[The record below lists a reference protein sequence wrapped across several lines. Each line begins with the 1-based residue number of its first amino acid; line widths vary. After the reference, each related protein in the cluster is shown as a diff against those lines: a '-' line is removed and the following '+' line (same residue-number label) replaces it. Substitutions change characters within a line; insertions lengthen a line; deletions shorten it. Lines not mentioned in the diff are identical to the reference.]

1 MGNLVP
7 SPPAPVLCVVD
18 KSRTFQAQYTRGEG
32 RSMALANAEQPGT
45 LLARKRRPFYSQ
57 GLNGPLLIVVLL
69 VPTFILLIG
78 VIFYPLF
85 NTILLS
91 FQSLN
96 LAVPFLNHW
105 VGLENY
111 AKVLTNPVFDFWH
124 SVSFSALF
132 SVASTG
138 FAFVIGFAFALLLN
152 QRLRFQL
159 LWRGLALVPWVI
171 PYVVVAYLFFYM
183 FNSQYGI
190 INHLLTSI
198 NLFGWRPF
206 PQPLAWFGGEGKL
219 AIMATI
225 FAAIWNKFPFF
236 TLMLLA
242 GLQTIPQDLL
252 DAATVDGAGAWSRF
266 WHVTVPG
273 LRGIIVITTTLQFIW
288 SLNEFAIIWAMTN
301 GGPGNAT
308 NNIVINIYRTGF
320 IDQSISYAAT
330 MGVLWLLMLLVFTYF
345 YIRIMEGRT
354 ETR

>member
-1 MGNLVP
+1 
-7 SPPAPVLCVVD
+7 
-18 KSRTFQAQYTRGEG
+18 
-32 RSMALANAEQPGT
+32 MALANAEQPGT

-85 NTILLS
+85 NAMLLS
-91 FQSLN
+91 FQSLIR
-96 LAVPFLNHW
+96 AVLLLTQW

-111 AKVLTNPVFDFWH
+111 AKVLTNLVFDFWH
-124 SVSFSALF
+124 SVGFSALF
-132 SVASTG
+132 SIASTG

-190 INHLLTSI
+190 INLLLTSI

-206 PQPLAWFGGEGKL
+206 PQPLPWFGGEGKL
-219 AIMATI
+219 AIIATI

-252 DAATVDGAGAWSRF
+252 DAATLDGAGAWSRV
-266 WHVTVPG
+266 WHLTVPV
-273 LRGIIVITTTLQFIW
+273 LRGIIV
-288 SLNEFAIIWAMTN
+288 
-301 GGPGNAT
+301 
-308 NNIVINIYRTGF
+308 
-320 IDQSISYAAT
+320 
-330 MGVLWLLMLLVFTYF
+330 
-345 YIRIMEGRT
+345 
-354 ETR
+354 

>member
-1 MGNLVP
+1 
-7 SPPAPVLCVVD
+7 
-18 KSRTFQAQYTRGEG
+18 
-32 RSMALANAEQPGT
+32 MALLDANAGPPGAP
-45 LLARKRRPFYSQ
+45 LISKRKPRQGQ
-57 GLNGPLLIVVLL
+57 GLDGPLLIIILL
-69 VPTFILLIG
+69 VPSLLLLCGI
-78 VIFYPLF
+78 IFYPVI
-85 NTILLS
+85 NTVVLS

-96 LAVPFLNHW
+96 LAEPLLNHW
-105 VGLENY
+105 VGLSNY
-111 AKVLTNPVFDFWH
+111 AKVLTNPLFDFWH
-124 SVSFSALF
+124 SVGFSALF
-132 SVASTG
+132 SITSTIV
-138 FAFVIGFAFALLLN
+138 AFVIGFAFAVLLN

-190 INHLLTSI
+190 INEVLNSI

-206 PQPLAWFGGEGKL
+206 PQPLAWFGGSGNL
-219 AIMATI
+219 AIIATI

-242 GLQTIPQDLL
+242 GLQTVPQDLM
-252 DAATVDGAGAWSRF
+252 DAATVDGAGAWGRF
-266 WHVTVPG
+266 WHVTVPS

-288 SLNEFAIIWAMTN
+288 GLNEFAIIWAMTN

-320 IDQSISYAAT
+320 LNESISYAAT
-330 MGVLWLLMLLVFTYF
+330 MGVLWLLLLLVFTYF

>member
-1 MGNLVP
+1 
-7 SPPAPVLCVVD
+7 
-18 KSRTFQAQYTRGEG
+18 
-32 RSMALANAEQPGT
+32 MALLDAHAEQPGT
-45 LLARKRRPFYSQ
+45 PLARKRRPRYSQ
-57 GLNGPLLIVVLL
+57 GLDGPLLILILL
-69 VPTFILLIG
+69 IPSFILLIG
-78 VIFYPLF
+78 VIFYPVF

-96 LAVPFLNHW
+96 LAEPFLNHW

-111 AKVLTNPVFDFWH
+111 SKVLTNPLFDFWH
-124 SVSFSALF
+124 SVGFSALF
-132 SVASTG
+132 SISSTII
-138 FAFVIGFAFALLLN
+138 AFVIGFAFALLLN
-152 QRLRFQL
+152 QKLHFQL

-190 INHLLTSI
+190 INNVLNSI
-198 NLFGWRPF
+198 NVFGWRPF
-206 PQPLAWFGGEGKL
+206 PQPLAWFGGTGNL
-219 AIMATI
+219 AIIATI

-242 GLQTIPQDLL
+242 GLQTVPQDLL

-266 WHVTVPG
+266 WHVTVPS
-273 LRGIIVITTTLQFIW
+273 LRGIIVITTTLEFIW
-288 SLNEFAIIWAMTN
+288 GLNEFAIIWAMTN

-308 NNIVINIYRTGF
+308 NNIVVNIYRTGF
-320 IDQSISYAAT
+320 LNESISYAAT
-330 MGVLWLLMLLVFTYF
+330 MGVLWLLLLLVFTYF